1 MGKNKKINFMFQ
13 TPITIEVTI
22 NAPIEK
28 VWEFWNEPKHI
39 VNWAFASDT
48 WEAPSADNDL
58 KEGGKFKTVMA
69 AKDGSSKFDF
79 TGVYTLVK
87 ECQNVEYDMDKA
99 PNEDKNRHV
108 KIEFLKIDGGTKV
121 VETFDP
127 ENENSLDMQKSGW
140 QAILDNFKKYTES
153 K

>member
-1 MGKNKKINFMFQ
+1 MIQ
-13 TPITIEVTI
+13 TPITVETII

-28 VWEFWNEPKHI
+28 VWEFWTKPEHI
-39 VNWAFASDT
+39 VNWAFASEA
-48 WEAPSADNDL
+48 WEAPHAENDL

-87 ECQNVEYDMDKA
+87 EYQIIEYDMDKA
-99 PNEDKNRHV
+99 PSEEKKRHV

-127 ENENSLDMQKSGW
+127 ENENSLDMQKAGW
-140 QAILDNFKKYTES
+140 QAIMENFKKYVEL